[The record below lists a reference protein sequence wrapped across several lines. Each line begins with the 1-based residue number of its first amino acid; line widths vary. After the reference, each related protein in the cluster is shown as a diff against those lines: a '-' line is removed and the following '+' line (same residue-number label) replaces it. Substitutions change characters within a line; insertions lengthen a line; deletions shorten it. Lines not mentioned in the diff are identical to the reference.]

1 MKILLDTNVILDY
14 LTKRNDNYINMTE
27 IVDSCVNKKNQ
38 GFITSHSITDF
49 YYITRKYMPDNDRI
63 EWTRFIVNTF
73 TILTEDK
80 QAFINCL
87 NAEDLDDLKDQ
98 HQMECSAAAELDYI
112 ITRNLKDFEN
122 SKVPA
127 LSSEEFLKL

>member
-49 YYITRKYMPDNDRI
+49 YYLTRKYMPDNDRI

-87 NAEDLDDLKDQ
+87 NAEDLDDLEDQ
-98 HQMECSAAAELDYI
+98 LQMECSAAAELDYI

-127 LSSEEFLKL
+127 VSSEEFLKL

>member
-1 MKILLDTNVILDY
+1 
-14 LTKRNDNYINMTE
+14 MTE

-49 YYITRKYMPDNDRI
+49 YYLTRKYMPDNDRI

-80 QAFINCL
+80 QAFTNCL
-87 NAEDLDDLKDQ
+87 NAEDLDDLEDQ
-98 HQMECSAAAELDYI
+98 LQMECSAAAELDYI
-112 ITRNLKDFEN
+112 ITRHLKDFEN

-127 LSSEEFLKL
+127 VSSEEFLKL

>member
-49 YYITRKYMPDNDRI
+49 YYLTRKYMPDNDRI
-63 EWTRFIVNTF
+63 EWTRFIINTF

-87 NAEDLDDLKDQ
+87 NAEDLDDLEDQ
-98 HQMECSAAAELDYI
+98 LQMECSAAAELDYI

-127 LSSEEFLKL
+127 VSSEEFLKL

>member
-1 MKILLDTNVILDY
+1 MKILLDTNILLDMAMNRNSNHDAANEVI
-14 LTKRNDNYINMTE
+14 T
-27 IVDSCVNKKNQ
+27 SCVSKKHE
-38 GFITSHSITDF
+38 GYITAHSICDF
-49 YYITRKYMPDNDRI
+49 FYICRKEFNLEMKCN
-63 EWTRFIVNTF
+63 WVSFFINTF

-87 NAEDLDDLKDQ
+87 NAEDLDDLEDQ
-98 HQMECSAAAELDYI
+98 LQMECSAAAELDYI

-127 LSSEEFLKL
+127 VSSEEFLKL

>member
-14 LTKRNDNYINMTE
+14 LTKRNYNYINMTE

-49 YYITRKYMPDNDRI
+49 YYLTRKYMPDNDRI

-87 NAEDLDDLKDQ
+87 NAEDLDDLEDQ
-98 HQMECSAAAELDYI
+98 LQMECSAAAELDYI

-127 LSSEEFLKL
+127 VSSEEFLKL

>member
-49 YYITRKYMPDNDRI
+49 YYLTRKYMPDNDRI

-87 NAEDLDDLKDQ
+87 NAEDLDDLEDQ
-98 HQMECSAAAELDYI
+98 LQMECSAAAELDYI

>member
-14 LTKRNDNYINMTE
+14 LTKRNDNHINMTE

-49 YYITRKYMPDNDRI
+49 YYLTRKYMPDNDRI

-80 QAFINCL
+80 QTFIY
-87 NAEDLDDLKDQ
+87 E
-98 HQMECSAAAELDYI
+98 
-112 ITRNLKDFEN
+112 R
-122 SKVPA
+122 
-127 LSSEEFLKL
+127 